1 MIIGKG
7 VEEAR
12 IIVIRTILVDDEELS
27 IKRLKK
33 ILTEC
38 GGLEICNTF
47 SNSLEAYEYIKENNI
62 DVAFL
67 DIAMPDVDGMTFLD
81 MLRDIDS
88 NIDVVF
94 VTGYDEHAV
103 KAFELNALDYLMKPV
118 TLERMQNTLD
128 KIRKKRPDLQEKP
141 GIRLSLFNG
150 FKIFTTG
157 PEIREIKLR
166 SPKTEELFAFILHK
180 GTTNRDEI
188 VDALWEGLD
197 FNKAL
202 KNINSNIY
210 YIRKTLSI
218 YGLEDCIKTGKK
230 EIGIEA
236 FRIDCDFFEFERL
249 VRKSKIAGKRNISI
263 YERAIELYSGSFL
276 NGKGYEW
283 ALEKARNLEKQYLEL
298 LEEAARFCIECEQPQ
313 RAVAKLYKI
322 LEINPFREDIHNQII
337 LLYME
342 LGRKNEALQQYMALE
357 KLLREELGT
366 RPKEKIRK
374 LFQ

>member
-1 MIIGKG
+1 M
-7 VEEAR
+7 
-12 IIVIRTILVDDEELS
+12 IRTILVDDEELS

-33 ILTEC
+33 ILTES

-88 NIDVVF
+88 TIDVVF

-128 KIRKKRPDLQEKP
+128 KIRKKRPDLQEKS
-141 GIRLSLFNG
+141 GIKLSLFNG

-166 SPKTEELFAFILHK
+166 SPKTEELFAFILYK

-210 YIRKTLSI
+210 YIRRTLSI

-230 EIGIEA
+230 EIGIET
-236 FRIDCDFFEFERL
+236 FKIDCDLFEFDRL
-249 VRKSKIAGKRNISI
+249 VRKSKIASKRDISI

-283 ALEKARNLEKQYLEL
+283 ASEKARNLEKQYLEL

-313 RAVAKLYKI
+313 RALAKLYKI

-357 KLLREELGT
+357 KLLWEELGT